1 MYTRARLLGAVWSAV
16 VAVALIAGCGVQRIT
31 DQTGG
36 SSSAATSTETSP
48 TTASTSSATTTAAA
62 GRIHIVAMR
71 GPTCPVQHA
80 EGPPCVAPYQGP
92 LQVVATSGAV
102 VATVTTSALGT
113 ADLSLPAGTYT
124 VTAPP
129 ASSGLP
135 RLTQPA
141 TVIVTPGAIVTASLS
156 FDTGIR

>member
-1 MYTRARLLGAVWSAV
+1 MPSSARLRGTVAA
-16 VAVALIAGCGVQRIT
+16 AVAAYLLAGCGMRAEPPNA
-31 DQTGG
+31 G
-36 SSSAATSTETSP
+36 SASTA
-48 TTASTSSATTTAAA
+48 ASTSASSTTTSASSTTTAGAA
-62 GRIHIVAMR
+62 GRIHIVASR
-71 GPTCPVQHA
+71 GPTCPVQRA

-92 LQVVATSGAV
+92 LQVVAVSGAV
-102 VATVTTSALGT
+102 VATVTTSAVGT

-129 ASSGLP
+129 ASGGLP

-141 TVIVTPGAIVTASLS
+141 TVTVSPGATVTASLS